1 MGWMR
6 AAKCPKVCAS
16 PSRGWHSPK
25 NRIQCLGPHLAVF
38 SKGERGSAHLES
50 QIADVAVAV
59 ARPLQASHLCRE
71 KARRRGPSSAPS
83 CPGDPCRCAAFSSS
97 ALPCNPIVPTSPLPS
112 SPCRKDSKDGS
123 SLSPHCIRSYL
134 HLQTGSRGKVP
145 PSARCGRRSPRPP
158 RGTPRPGSGPCGAG
172 GPAGA
177 GGRFPAAFSDRRRQL
192 CPSPGRG
199 SQTPAV
205 GSGRVCCHRR
215 LHCGSSGR
223 RARSR
228 GHPSL

>member
-112 SPCRKDSKDGS
+112 SPAAPCRPPPI
-123 SLSPHCIRSYL
+123 SPRRR
-134 HLQTGSRGKVP
+134 T
-145 PSARCGRRSPRPP
+145 SARSRARGRRR
-158 RGTPRPGSGPCGAG
+158 RGTRCPGTCPSTSVPSGRSTAAPCWTRPSGPCCAS
-172 GPAGA
+172 PVRD
-177 GGRFPAAFSDRRRQL
+177 GRDLRAM
-192 CPSPGRG
+192 PS
-199 SQTPAV
+199 
-205 GSGRVCCHRR
+205 
-215 LHCGSSGR
+215 
-223 RARSR
+223 RAR
-228 GHPSL
+228 